1 MQVNKDTAELIA
13 ETKRQLA
20 EVAKA
25 TKPKPPPPRE
35 PRPIEAER
43 PLLPSASEVY
53 EVLDQVKK
61 ELAESSRQYEAKLNL
76 LISRLE
82 VLIKELPRETTE
94 KPVEPI

>member
-1 MQVNKDTAELIA
+1 MRVNKDTAELIA

-35 PRPIEAER
+35 PKPIEAER
-43 PLLPSASEVY
+43 PPLPSASEIY

-61 ELAESSRQYEAKLNL
+61 ELAESSKQYEAKLNL
-76 LISRLE
+76 LITRLE
-82 VLIKELPRETTE
+82 VLIKELPRESTE
-94 KPVEPI
+94 KPTEPI

>member
-1 MQVNKDTAELIA
+1 MNKDTTELIA

-25 TKPKPPPPRE
+25 TKPKPPPRE

-43 PLLPSASEVY
+43 PLLPSASEIY

-76 LISRLE
+76 LIARLE
-82 VLIKELPRETTE
+82 VLIKELPRDTSE
-94 KPVEPI
+94 KPTEPI